1 MQDEV
6 NEKTVSLCIR
16 GGKIT
21 AQLLKAAM
29 RKALA
34 QMEQEKAKQKQQS
47 KVQKQQDDKTKDKSY
62 RGKQTMEKLMR
73 QNVQL
78 SNIEITDGN
87 IKSFERV
94 AKKYSID
101 FSLKKDTTAKPPR
114 YFVFFKARDVEVMT
128 AAFREFTGKTLN
140 KTKKPSVRKKLRQAI
155 TARNQDKQREREK
168 SKEKQKEPTL

>member
-34 QMEQEKAKQKQQS
+34 QMEQEKAKQKQS
-47 KVQKQQDDKTKDKSY
+47 MD
-62 RGKQTMEKLMR
+62 KLMK

-114 YFVFFKARDVEVMT
+114 YFVFFKARDADVMT
-128 AAFREFTGKTLN
+128 AAFKEYTGKSLN
-140 KTKKPSVRKKLRQAI
+140 KTKKPSVRTKLKDAI
-155 TARNQDKQREREK
+155 TQAKDKNREREK
-168 SKEKQKEPTL
+168 TKKKEKEPTL